1 MIVDMM
7 KHFYVFRNCQMSASS
22 CDGVVAIVFL
32 WDAVCIGLGGSFR
45 MPNPINIDVEFD
57 PDLAAKSEFGYY
69 KHIFLGFGE
78 GAREETYFHAFR
90 PQWSAASS

>member
-32 WDAVCIGLGGSFR
+32 WDAVCIG
-45 MPNPINIDVEFD
+45 
-57 PDLAAKSEFGYY
+57 FGD
-69 KHIFLGFGE
+69 
-78 GAREETYFHAFR
+78 GAREGTYFHAFR
-90 PQWSAASS
+90 PQWPASSS